1 MTEQV
6 PETHAEF
13 FGRHLADTPAGPVV
27 PTQVARPWRATLR
40 TVVEVGIPAFLV
52 LLGVVPPVLETV
64 ADGMGAALPPG
75 VAGWLLG
82 TAAVI
87 TLAAGTLAR
96 IAAIP
101 GVDRLLR
108 AVNLDAAGRGKH
120 SA

>member
-1 MTEQV
+1 MSEAT
-6 PETHAEF
+6 
-13 FGRHLADTPAGPVV
+13 GPVV

-40 TVVEVGIPAFLV
+40 TMVEVGLPAFVV

-64 ADGMGAALPPG
+64 VDDWRDVLPPELITWLAGAAAL
-75 VAGWLLG
+75 
-82 TAAVI
+82 I

-101 GVDRLLR
+101 GVDRMLKGVGL
-108 AVNLDAAGRGKH
+108 NAGGKH